1 MITLAAGGEYEG
13 NAFGSV
19 CVSVQTRNSKPV
31 APIDLI
37 FCTRNIIYVHI
48 VTKMYDCIYYVL
60 LESSCFVYCGD

>member
-1 MITLAAGGEYEG
+1 MITLAAGEEYEG

-37 FCTRNIIYVHI
+37 FLHKKHYICSHRHENV
-48 VTKMYDCIYYVL
+48 
-60 LESSCFVYCGD
+60 